1 MTPTLAS
8 AAPEATPKSA
18 PVESSFRVLNSKADG
33 FEEGDKIEFQ
43 ITLKN
48 DTDKARAFAFTK
60 ANIENYERCKWQR
73 VEPKQTKEDCNFPY
87 HVITPEDAAT
97 GEFTPRATWIMR
109 TTVGHGSE
117 IEKTGEVIGQPIR
130 ISNRLAALSPITI
143 TTGKDKTDYKV
154 GDTFDYE
161 YTVTSQSK
169 ETLKVDGLGCPNT
182 ALEPNKT
189 MTCSAKYK
197 VTTEDLNRGKANVS
211 AKVTVSNKE
220 RSTVLTKSET
230 VNVPQAWPK
239 ATAFKAPNADP
250 RLDARLTKLQILDK
264 DTSAYNIRIP
274 AIAVASNGDILASYD
289 LRPKAGATAGMDSPN
304 ENSIVQRRSTDG
316 GKTWGPLTPLAEG
329 KVARE
334 GERFGW
340 SDPSYVVDHTTGEI
354 FNFHVGSLDAGLP
367 NNPSYQLG
375 KDGKVDVAHRRT
387 MNFALASS
395 TDNGRTWT
403 SRLITDDI
411 LRDHTDKI
419 TGCFATSGA
428 GIQKMHDPFKGRL
441 LQQAA
446 CNFKSGSFRAI
457 TIYSD
462 DHGKTWKGGKFAPAT
477 EGAPAGQ
484 RWNYDENKI
493 VELSDGRLM
502 LNSRISK
509 EYGEGKRIVATSSDG
524 GVTWSDVHVDD
535 NLPDSRN
542 NAQIIRAFP
551 SADNGTLRAK
561 VLLFSNTE
569 KLGHRHDGKVKM
581 SYDDGKSWPVSKQIR
596 TGHTG
601 YTTMAVQPDGSIG
614 LLMEPTWYSV
624 GYVNFTLKE
633 ISKDL
638 PFEVALKNVNDVVA
652 TDGTPIAPIKMD
664 STGNDPALADTYSAE
679 GLPAGLTVNA
689 KTGQIEGTPAVGNKD
704 VKSFDVKVTLT
715 EAEDGTGIPR
725 VSSQTFKIKLAP
737 NPTPAPEP
745 KPEPTSK
752 PTPKVEFVSPSA
764 PVFPGGSDPVTCK
777 VKPFVKIVAT
787 KGVTY
792 SVTVDGKDL
801 EWVKD
806 NPSRFEYEYGKTVV
820 VKAKAVEGFEL
831 AKDVTAEWSW
841 TAPTREALKCDST
854 PAPKPQGPKGGA
866 LIIDQGSPTPQTGL
880 VHTGAT
886 VAGLSIVAA
895 VLLIAGGAVAI
906 IRRRQN

>member
-1 MTPTLAS
+1 
-8 AAPEATPKSA
+8 
-18 PVESSFRVLNSKADG
+18 
-33 FEEGDKIEFQ
+33 
-43 ITLKN
+43 
-48 DTDKARAFAFTK
+48 
-60 ANIENYERCKWQR
+60 
-73 VEPKQTKEDCNFPY
+73 
-87 HVITPEDAAT
+87 
-97 GEFTPRATWIMR
+97 
-109 TTVGHGSE
+109 
-117 IEKTGEVIGQPIR
+117 
-130 ISNRLAALSPITI
+130 
-143 TTGKDKTDYKV
+143 
-154 GDTFDYE
+154 
-161 YTVTSQSK
+161 
-169 ETLKVDGLGCPNT
+169 
-182 ALEPNKT
+182 
-189 MTCSAKYK
+189 
-197 VTTEDLNRGKANVS
+197 
-211 AKVTVSNKE
+211 
-220 RSTVLTKSET
+220 
-230 VNVPQAWPK
+230 
-239 ATAFKAPNADP
+239 
-250 RLDARLTKLQILDK
+250 
-264 DTSAYNIRIP
+264 
-274 AIAVASNGDILASYD
+274 
-289 LRPKAGATAGMDSPN
+289 MDSPN

-316 GKTWGPLTPLAEG
+316 GNTWGPRTVIAKG
-329 KVARE
+329 KVAGK

-340 SDPSYVVDHTTGEI
+340 SDPSYVVDHATGEI

-367 NNPSYQLG
+367 ERFNPSYKL
-375 KDGKVDVAHRRT
+375 DASGKVDTKHRQA
-387 MNFALASS
+387 MNFAVASS

-403 SRLITDDI
+403 SRLITDDV
-411 LRDHTDKI
+411 LRSSGANISDI
-419 TGCFATSGA
+419 AGCFATSGA
-428 GIQKMHDPFKGRL
+428 GIQKMHEPFKGRL

-446 CNFKSGSFRAI
+446 CRFKTGGFQAI

-462 DHGKTWKGGKFAPAT
+462 DHGETWKGGHFT
-477 EGAPAGQ
+477 DS
-484 RWNYDENKI
+484 RHRNFDENKV
-493 VELSDGRLM
+493 VELSDGSLM
-502 LNSRISK
+502 LNSRVS
-509 EYGEGKRIVATSSDG
+509 GNFGKGRRIVASSTDG
-524 GVTWSDVHVDD
+524 GVNWTDIHIDD
-535 NLPDSRN
+535 NLRDSTN
-542 NAQIIRAFP
+542 NAQILRPFP
-551 SADNGTLRAK
+551 SANKGTLRAK

-569 KLGHRHDGKVKM
+569 QGERVNGKVKM
-581 SYDDGKSWPVSKQIR
+581 SYDDGKSWPVAKQIR
-596 TGHTG
+596 EGGTG

-614 LLMEPTWYSV
+614 LLMEPAIWNQV

-652 TDGTPIAPIKMD
+652 TDGMPIAPIKMD

-679 GLPAGLTVNA
+679 GLPAGLTINA

-704 VKSFDVKVTLT
+704 VMSFDVKVTLT

-752 PTPKVEFVSPSA
+752 PDPKPEPTSKPDPKPEPTSKPDPKPEPTSKPDPKPEPTSKPDPKPEPTSKPDPKPEPTSKPDPKPEPTSKPDPKPEPKVEFVSPSA
-764 PVFPGGSDPVTCK
+764 PIFPGGSDPVTCK
-777 VKPFVKIVAT
+777 VKPFVEIVAT

-806 NPSRFEYEYGKTVV
+806 NPSKFEYEYGKTVV

-831 AKDVTAEWSW
+831 AKDATAEWSW

-886 VAGLSIVAA
+886 VAGLSILAA